1 MKTIEVSLEEWER
14 LVEVSKQQM
23 AYRSP
28 FYNYRK
34 TRWPV
39 VLSTNAKGDGW
50 SFETYG
56 HTPFGQRAPV
66 DGIEFLEE
74 VKREYLAVN
83 PDGGR
88 VFLNT
93 KGAYYKTKQ
102 RPVKECCRLLKAS
115 KGARLR
121 TVERSQRKGITS
133 STIITE
139 ADPWC
144 LTFARST
151 IRGLLVLSRTPGGG
165 STTHLPRNN
174 DGFSGTD

>member
-1 MKTIEVSLEEWER
+1 VKTIRTIEVPLEEWSR

-28 FYNYRK
+28 FYNYKK

-102 RPVKECCRLLKAS
+102 RPVKEVKFVALNIP
-115 KGARLR
+115 
-121 TVERSQRKGITS
+121 GISYIVKPSATS
-133 STIITE
+133 Y
-139 ADPWC
+139 
-144 LTFARST
+144 
-151 IRGLLVLSRTPGGG
+151 RTPQ
-165 STTHLPRNN
+165 R
-174 DGFSGTD
+174 